1 MHSGA
6 RLFRMSEGNYSNEVM
21 ANTIALYKLMD
32 WRGFT
37 DDFEIIGIVDK
48 CACAHV
54 YDTDRALAERV
65 RLVPAHPHV
74 G

>member
-1 MHSGA
+1 
-6 RLFRMSEGNYSNEVM
+6 MSEGNYSNEVM
-21 ANTIALYKLMD
+21 ANIIALYKLMD
-32 WRGFT
+32 WRGLT

-54 YDTDRALAERV
+54 YDTDRALAEKV

-74 G
+74 V